1 MTSTGVWSTKQESST
16 KFWTHGNDLSLHRHS
31 VKTPGRLTTASRW
44 PIGILINKIITEVL
58 HATMRFPHAATHSAS
73 EAFWRRSFP
82 LVYDGD
88 GLDIEG
94 CELKLNED
102 FGRSDSLHRPNQD
115 DTTEQVPTRELW
127 TSFPQDYVSL
137 LHQLYCSLG
146 QCCDS
151 GDCRVTN
158 NVTGLSKDLQTKL
171 HGQHLAQ
178 AVVLKAIQG
187 FTNNPDSN
195 KPLTLSFHGWS
206 GTGKNFVARMIADNL
221 YRDGVKSE
229 CVRLFIAPFHFPHAR
244 LVDTYKSQLREAI
257 RDMVLR
263 CPQTLFI
270 FDEAEKLH
278 PGLIDAIKPFM
289 DHYDNVDGVSYRR
302 AIFLFLSNIG
312 GAAINDVALD
322 FWHSGQN
329 REDIG
334 MEDLEH
340 RLRAETIES
349 DGGFAQS
356 ELMSG
361 HLIDFYVPF
370 LPLEYRHIKL
380 CARDA
385 YTARGLEADEDTL
398 DELRANQKETSV
410 PRRQERKSA
419 SASLL

>member
-1 MTSTGVWSTKQESST
+1 MRREA
-16 KFWTHGNDLSLHRHS
+16 
-31 VKTPGRLTTASRW
+31 PGCSHTRLTSRCRVESVPGAASSPMLVRW
-44 PIGILINKIITEVL
+44 FLLLLGTLSTQADLFQFDSITNVSSYY
-58 HATMRFPHAATHSAS
+58 FNYIYCNI
-73 EAFWRRSFP
+73 W
-82 LVYDGD
+82 
-88 GLDIEG
+88 EG
-94 CELKLNED
+94 ECQP
-102 FGRSDSLHRPNQD
+102 SQD
-115 DTTEQVPTRELW
+115 DASQ
-127 TSFPQDYVSL
+127 Q
-137 LHQLYCSLG
+137 
-146 QCCDS
+146 
-151 GDCRVTN
+151 
-158 NVTGLSKDLQTKL
+158 GLARDLQTKL

-178 AVVLKAIQG
+178 SVVLKAIQG
-187 FTNNPDSN
+187 FIIDPESN

-206 GTGKNFVARMIADNL
+206 GTGKNFVARIIADNL

-244 LVDTYKSQLREAI
+244 LVDTYKGQLREAI

-278 PGLIDAIKPFM
+278 PGLIDAIKPYM

-312 GAAINDVALD
+312 GATINDVALD

-340 RLRAETIES
+340 RLRTETMES
-349 DGGFAQS
+349 QGGFAQS

-370 LPLEYRHIKL
+370 LPLEYRHVKL

-385 YTARGLEADEDTL
+385 YIARGLETDEATL
-398 DELRANQKETSV
+398 DEVAKAMLYVPKEERLFSAQGCKSV
-410 PRRQERKSA
+410 PQRINFF
-419 SASLL
+419 LP

>member
-1 MTSTGVWSTKQESST
+1 M
-16 KFWTHGNDLSLHRHS
+16 L
-31 VKTPGRLTTASRW
+31 ARW
-44 PIGILINKIITEVL
+44 LL
-58 HATMRFPHAATHSAS
+58 
-73 EAFWRRSFP
+73 P
-82 LVYDGD
+82 LVCALSAAEADLFPFGSISNVSSYYFNYFYCN
-88 GLDIEG
+88 IWEG
-94 CELKLNED
+94 ECQP
-102 FGRSDSLHRPNQD
+102 HQD
-115 DTTEQVPTRELW
+115 DATQQVPVGEPW
-127 TSFPQDYVSL
+127 AGFPQDYVSL
-137 LHQLYCSLG
+137 LHQWYCSLG
-146 QCCDS
+146 QCCES
-151 GDCRVTN
+151 GDCRITN
-158 NVTGLSKDLQTKL
+158 NITGLEKDLQTKL
-171 HGQHLAQ
+171 HGQHLVQ
-178 AVVLKAIQG
+178 SVVLKAIQG
-187 FTNNPDSN
+187 FINNPESN

-206 GTGKNFVARMIADNL
+206 GTGKNFVARIIADNL

-244 LVDTYKSQLREAI
+244 LVDTYKGQLREAI

-302 AIFLFLSNIG
+302 AVFLFLSNIG

-340 RLRAETIES
+340 RLRAETMES
-349 DGGFAQS
+349 QGGFAQS

-361 HLIDFYVPF
+361 HLIDFFVPF
-370 LPLEYRHIKL
+370 LPLEYRHVKL

-385 YTARGLEADEDTL
+385 YVARGLETDEATL
-398 DELRANQKETSV
+398 DEVAKAMLYVPKE
-410 PRRQERKSA
+410 ERLFSAQGCKSIPQRINFF
-419 SASLL
+419 LP

>member
-1 MTSTGVWSTKQESST
+1 MIVLVFFSALFAVSVNADLFHFDSISNASTYYFNYLYCHVW
-16 KFWTHGNDLSLHRHS
+16 
-31 VKTPGRLTTASRW
+31 
-44 PIGILINKIITEVL
+44 
-58 HATMRFPHAATHSAS
+58 
-73 EAFWRRSFP
+73 
-82 LVYDGD
+82 
-88 GLDIEG
+88 EG
-94 CELKLNED
+94 ECQ
-102 FGRSDSLHRPNQD
+102 PNQD
-115 DTTEQVPTRELW
+115 DATQQVPTGDMWSWLA
-127 TSFPQDYVSL
+127 QDYTGMVTNW
-137 LHQLYCSLG
+137 YCSIG

-151 GDCRVTN
+151 GDCRITN
-158 NVTGLSKDLQTKL
+158 NITGLERDLQLKL

-178 AVVLKAIQG
+178 SVVLKAIQG
-187 FTNNPDSN
+187 FINNPESN

-206 GTGKNFVARMIADNL
+206 GTGKNFVARLVADNL

-244 LVDTYKSQLREAI
+244 LVDVYKGQLREAI

-278 PGLIDAIKPFM
+278 PGLIDAIKPYM

-340 RLRAETIES
+340 RLRAESMEAE
-349 DGGFAQS
+349 GGFAQS

-361 HLIDFYVPF
+361 HLIDFFVPF
-370 LPLEYRHIKL
+370 LPLEYRHVKL

-385 YTARGLEADEDTL
+385 FVIRGVEPDEATL
-398 DELRANQKETSV
+398 DEVAKAMLFPPTTRKHAGSWIGYAKLLV
-410 PRRQERKSA
+410 GVDHRRPIHDIFPLHAQCSQDRLQIHRDSDQDNAVTEQPFFP
-419 SASLL
+419 

>member
-1 MTSTGVWSTKQESST
+1 MLTLVFNWVTRVRPRDPAGYPGVAEVTARRIPLA
-16 KFWTHGNDLSLHRHS
+16 WTAVIPALMIVSFILSALLAAS
-31 VKTPGRLTTASRW
+31 VKADFFQFDSICNVSTYYFNYLYCHVW
-44 PIGILINKIITEVL
+44 
-58 HATMRFPHAATHSAS
+58 
-73 EAFWRRSFP
+73 
-82 LVYDGD
+82 
-88 GLDIEG
+88 EG
-94 CELKLNED
+94 ECQ
-102 FGRSDSLHRPNQD
+102 PNQD
-115 DTTEQVPTRELW
+115 DANQQVPTGDIW
-127 TSFPQDYVSL
+127 SWFSQDYVGMMTAW
-137 LHQLYCSLG
+137 YCSLG

-151 GDCRVTN
+151 GDCRITN
-158 NVTGLSKDLQTKL
+158 NLTGLERDLQLKL

-178 AVVLKAIQG
+178 SVVLKAIQG
-187 FTNNPDSN
+187 FINNPESN

-206 GTGKNFVARMIADNL
+206 GTGKNFVARMVADNL

-229 CVRLFIAPFHFPHAR
+229 CVRLFIAPFHFPHTR
-244 LVDTYKSQLREAI
+244 LVDVYKGQLREAI

-278 PGLIDAIKPFM
+278 PGLIDAIKPYM

-312 GAAINDVALD
+312 GAAINEVALD

-340 RLRAETIES
+340 RLRSESIDAE
-349 DGGFAQS
+349 GGFAQS

-361 HLIDFYVPF
+361 HLIDFFVPF
-370 LPLEYRHIKL
+370 LPLEYRHVKL

-385 YTARGLEADEDTL
+385 YAARGVEPDEATL
-398 DELRANQKETSV
+398 DEVAKAMLYEPKEEKLFSAKGC
-410 PRRQERKSA
+410 KSIPQRINFF
-419 SASLL
+419 LP

>member
-1 MTSTGVWSTKQESST
+1 MNGTG
-16 KFWTHGNDLSLHRHS
+16 
-31 VKTPGRLTTASRW
+31 GRSAGRVASR
-44 PIGILINKIITEVL
+44 PSALMILVL
-58 HATMRFPHAATHSAS
+58 LLHLVCSRTVAADLFNFGSISNVSTYY
-73 EAFWRRSFP
+73 FNYFYCNIW
-82 LVYDGD
+82 
-88 GLDIEG
+88 EG
-94 CELKLNED
+94 ECQE
-102 FGRSDSLHRPNQD
+102 NQD
-115 DTTEQVPTRELW
+115 DVALQVPTRDLW
-127 TSFPQDYVSL
+127 AGFPQDYINL
-137 LHQLYCSLG
+137 LHHWYCSLG
-146 QCCDS
+146 QCCES
-151 GDCRVTN
+151 GDCRITN
-158 NVTGLSKDLQTKL
+158 NITGLSRDLQTKL

-178 AVVLKAIQG
+178 SVVLKAIQG
-187 FTNNPDSN
+187 FIKNPDSN

-229 CVRLFIAPFHFPHAR
+229 CVQLFIAPFHFPHAR
-244 LVDTYKSQLREAI
+244 LVDTYKNQLREAI
-257 RDMVLR
+257 KDMVLR

-340 RLRAETIES
+340 RLRTETLES
-349 DGGFAQS
+349 EGGFAQS
-356 ELMSG
+356 GLMSG
-361 HLIDFYVPF
+361 HLIDFFVPF

-385 YTARGLEADEDTL
+385 YAARGLEADEATL
-398 DELRANQKETSV
+398 DEVAKAMLYVPKE
-410 PRRQERKSA
+410 ERLFSAQGCKSIPQRINFF
-419 SASLL
+419 LP